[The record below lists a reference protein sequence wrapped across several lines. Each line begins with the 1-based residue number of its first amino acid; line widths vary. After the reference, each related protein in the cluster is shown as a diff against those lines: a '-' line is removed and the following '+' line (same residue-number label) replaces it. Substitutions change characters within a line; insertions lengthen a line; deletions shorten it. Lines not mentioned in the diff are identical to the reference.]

1 VAGGIEPATATYALE
16 QGADILI
23 VGRFIASSKDVEF
36 AMRRM
41 LGVLPGYQ
49 DIDLKRIHSEDDD
62 NTVEK
67 SGGPKWD

>member
-1 VAGGIEPATATYALE
+1 
-16 QGADILI
+16 
-23 VGRFIASSKDVEF
+23 
-36 AMRRM
+36 MRRM